1 MMIQQKTTIPQ
12 ELQNRVYQKF
22 TELPLEH
29 SLVVYARL
37 VHGNMFKA
45 QNGDLFGLNRR
56 LVSKIYRA
64 FINSIKNPDDES
76 DTDSTST
83 TNNTK
88 PTQREKG

>member
-1 MMIQQKTTIPQ
+1 MMQVKTQIPQ
-12 ELQNRVYQKF
+12 ELQDKIYKRF
-22 TELPLEH
+22 TELPFSS

-64 FINSIKNPDDES
+64 FIESLKKDFNASHISFTDIPDNE
-76 DTDSTST
+76 
-83 TNNTK
+83 
-88 PTQREKG
+88 